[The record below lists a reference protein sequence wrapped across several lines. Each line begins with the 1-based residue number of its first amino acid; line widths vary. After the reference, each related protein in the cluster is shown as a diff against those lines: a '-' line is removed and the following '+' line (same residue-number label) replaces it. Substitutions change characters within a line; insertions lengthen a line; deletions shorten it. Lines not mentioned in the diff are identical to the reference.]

1 MSYSENSYKRVT
13 NEEKPPPVH
22 LSEIRT
28 SISPS
33 SAVELNTT
41 RAENG
46 EALNESPSESD
57 RMDISD
63 VSDQMSPVSEHNQ
76 SPTDRVD
83 NHDGSTTRLDNAAAI
98 VTTDT
103 TMTTTTTTT
112 TTTTNSTTTSRGR
125 LDSVLSLDGLDLEL
139 PTLDA
144 YQEEY
149 VDFPSSPKQLKERL
163 EADGVEIPLE
173 VDSGNNGQSDEEED
187 TSIYQAVLSPNCRG
201 VRLRKERL
209 SECMETTLEIVDHYL
224 GEEDEDD
231 DEDGGGDNLPAIE
244 IFVLDEL
251 SPNYAG
257 TQDKHETSSST
268 SGKKSVEPVDCSFV
282 FDRRDSK
289 RLARKELG
297 ERVMEGLFIESRQTE
312 GSLTPG
318 LKKISAPDHLQS
330 IDSPVAEHSD
340 NMDDS
345 FKRAT
350 DSSEEVNKSSVEEN
364 NNEHNTAFAASSEEE
379 SAHPDLKSR
388 GPVLI
393 LDPARLDLSL
403 ARWTPRL
410 RADGSVDVPQ
420 ERPSPVTS
428 SQRCGRRKIQVSDD
442 IYTAQEEDNLS
453 SVSGA
458 ESPLSDMDL
467 VDDPDLDDLLSHE
480 LDSPDDMEDSIL
492 ERLGDAPP
500 PIPEL
505 SAAEEMAEAR
515 SWRNC
520 VVAGQERHIDMK
532 VIEPY
537 KRVLSHGGYL
547 SAGSHNAII
556 VFSAC
561 YLPDRSRVDY
571 DYVMDNL
578 FLYVLTTLDELIT
591 DDYVLVYLH
600 GATSR
605 GCMPTFSW
613 LKRCYQMIDRR
624 LRKNLKGLYLVH
636 PTFWLK
642 TIVVMT
648 RPFISSKFSRKLSF
662 VETLGELGE
671 ILPLEQASI
680 PDRVKQ

>member
-1 MSYSENSYKRVT
+1 
-13 NEEKPPPVH
+13 
-22 LSEIRT
+22 
-28 SISPS
+28 
-33 SAVELNTT
+33 
-41 RAENG
+41 
-46 EALNESPSESD
+46 
-57 RMDISD
+57 
-63 VSDQMSPVSEHNQ
+63 
-76 SPTDRVD
+76 
-83 NHDGSTTRLDNAAAI
+83 
-98 VTTDT
+98 
-103 TMTTTTTTT
+103 
-112 TTTTNSTTTSRGR
+112 
-125 LDSVLSLDGLDLEL
+125 
-139 PTLDA
+139 
-144 YQEEY
+144 
-149 VDFPSSPKQLKERL
+149 
-163 EADGVEIPLE
+163 
-173 VDSGNNGQSDEEED
+173 
-187 TSIYQAVLSPNCRG
+187 
-201 VRLRKERL
+201 
-209 SECMETTLEIVDHYL
+209 METTLEIVNHYL
-224 GEEDEDD
+224 GEEDDD
-231 DEDGGGDNLPAIE
+231 DDGDNLPAIE
-244 IFVLDEL
+244 ICEATDDDEHKEPIIRRLLTPNSEDHSLPEEYDENGDIIKITNPDSLPKLLPDVSETKREHLLNPTNGGEVAGDLVKVVLDEL
-251 SPNYAG
+251 SPNFAG
-257 TQDKHETSSST
+257 TQNKPETSSST
-268 SGKKSVEPVDCSFV
+268 SGKKSVEHVDCSFV

-312 GSLTPG
+312 GSFTPG

-330 IDSPVAEHSD
+330 IDSPVAEYGD
-340 NMDDS
+340 NLDDS

-350 DSSEEVNKSSVEEN
+350 DTSEEVKKLSVEEN
-364 NNEHNTAFAASSEEE
+364 NNEHNTVVAASSEE

-403 ARWTPRL
+403 ARWTPQL
-410 RADGSVDVPQ
+410 KADGSVDVPQ

-505 SAAEEMAEAR
+505 SAAEEIAEAR

-520 VVAGQERHIDMK
+520 VVSGAGASHRHEGHRAVQEGAVPRRIPFGWLAQRYHS
-532 VIEPY
+532 VQRLLPTRQEQG
-537 KRVLSHGGYL
+537 RLRLCHGQ
-547 SAGSHNAII
+547 S
-556 VFSAC
+556 
-561 YLPDRSRVDY
+561 LPIAAVPVPR
-571 DYVMDNL
+571 
-578 FLYVLTTLDELIT
+578 YVLTTLDELIT

-680 PDRVKQ
+680 PDRVKQLDAEIEGQRKTNTRAEPGRS

>member
-1 MSYSENSYKRVT
+1 M
-13 NEEKPPPVH
+13 
-22 LSEIRT
+22 
-28 SISPS
+28 
-33 SAVELNTT
+33 
-41 RAENG
+41 
-46 EALNESPSESD
+46 
-57 RMDISD
+57 
-63 VSDQMSPVSEHNQ
+63 
-76 SPTDRVD
+76 
-83 NHDGSTTRLDNAAAI
+83 
-98 VTTDT
+98 
-103 TMTTTTTTT
+103 
-112 TTTTNSTTTSRGR
+112 
-125 LDSVLSLDGLDLEL
+125 
-139 PTLDA
+139 
-144 YQEEY
+144 
-149 VDFPSSPKQLKERL
+149 
-163 EADGVEIPLE
+163 
-173 VDSGNNGQSDEEED
+173 
-187 TSIYQAVLSPNCRG
+187 
-201 VRLRKERL
+201 

-231 DEDGGGDNLPAIE
+231 DGGDNLPVIE
-244 IFVLDEL
+244 ICESTDDDEHKKPIIRRLLTPNPEDHTLPEEYDENGDIIKTTNPDSLPKLLPDVSETKREHLLNPTESGEVASDLVKVVLDEL

-257 TQDKHETSSST
+257 TQNKHETSSST
-268 SGKKSVEPVDCSFV
+268 SDKKSVEHVDCSFV

-312 GSLTPG
+312 GSLNPG

-330 IDSPVAEHSD
+330 IDSPVAEYGD
-340 NMDDS
+340 NFDDS
-345 FKRAT
+345 FKRDT

-364 NNEHNTAFAASSEEE
+364 NNEHNTVVAASREE

-505 SAAEEMAEAR
+505 SAAEEIAEAR

-680 PDRVKQ
+680 PDRVKQLDAQIEGQRKTDTRAEAGRS